1 MKNKFYIDYK
11 EIIDLSSIG
20 LKPKFNFVFDIGS
33 YIEVDL
39 NKMTYFHTPTY
50 QWLYTDAP
58 KLTSL
63 EELKL
68 IIRSK
73 KLNKFFHN
81 EI

>member
-39 NKMTYFHTPTY
+39 NKMTYFHTVSISMENHRKYIFNLQSVPYGT
-50 QWLYTDAP
+50 L
-58 KLTSL
+58 
-63 EELKL
+63 
-68 IIRSK
+68 
-73 KLNKFFHN
+73 
-81 EI
+81 